1 MALSQA
7 FADNRTIDISIDDVD
22 STKFDNNSWRES
34 SSPLLFTAQ
43 LDKKPAYY
51 AVRSALRHR
60 YLLAEQTGIRPAIST
75 MTTKNGSIYNLA
87 GQKVSAD
94 YKGIVII
101 DGKKKLNK

>member
-1 MALSQA
+1 M
-7 FADNRTIDISIDDVD
+7 
-22 STKFDNNSWRES
+22 
-34 SSPLLFTAQ
+34 LFTAQ

-60 YLLAEQTGIRPAIST
+60 YLVKQAAGIHAIST
-75 MTTKNGSIYNLA
+75 TTTKNGSIYNLA
-87 GQKVSAD
+87 GQKVNAD